1 MDITFLKVLPLV
13 AAIGIAVGS
22 AGTSPAGQA
31 KRRNQPTPAEAAA
44 SAAQETAGAA
54 KDKLT
59 AIKDELADLNK
70 SVQQAKDGVK
80 AAADALKRVESEIED
95 GQASS
100 SSFGRA
106 RDAFRAAEKLHAAA
120 REQALRSPQ
129 YKEKYDKAKQSDD
142 TAALA
147 TLRKETLEGDATVQA
162 AMTKLKVAKSVYE
175 PLRTALFEGDENW
188 TAANEEL
195 QSKKQ
200 NVKDAEDELHKA
212 IAKERAAVADAKK
225 AAAAAAQATA
235 AANAQRSQS
244 NPRHH

>member
-1 MDITFLKVLPLV
+1 VLPLA

-22 AGTSPAGQA
+22 AGTSLAGQA
-31 KRRNQPTPAEAAA
+31 KRRDQPTPAEAAA
-44 SAAQETAGAA
+44 SAAQEAAAAA

-70 SVQQAKDGVK
+70 RVQQAKDDVK
-80 AAADALKRVESEIED
+80 AAADALRRVESKIED

-120 REQALRSPQ
+120 REQALSSPQ
-129 YKEKYDKAKQSDD
+129 YKEKYDKAKQSEDP
-142 TAALA
+142 AALA
-147 TLRKETLEGDATVQA
+147 TLRKETLAGDATVQA
-162 AMTKLKVAKSVYE
+162 ATAKLKAAKGVYE
-175 PLRTALFEGDENW
+175 PLRTALLEGDENW
-188 TAANEEL
+188 TAASEEL

-200 NVKDAEDELHKA
+200 SLKDAEDELHKA

-235 AANAQRSQS
+235 AANAQQQ
-244 NPRHH
+244 PGTRHHH